1 MPSRFTKFLL
11 FSATLFPPQINLH
24 VDQSSVWKL
33 KNSIGYN
40 SDIWPPWPSCPHRTA
55 VNQMVFYRR
64 HLFYFPDTISIRTH
78 KNLIDYLQVAK
89 SSHQF
94 YDVPE
99 NKWQVKCSSLPC
111 QHWLSSLCGTFFTLL
126 HIIDYIHLIK
136 QRKIS
141 PNHFTTWKSYDWW
154 ICLSMI
160 TVMFDALLHS
170 WKLNPPRSHL
180 LVCSAS

>member
-11 FSATLFPPQINLH
+11 FSVTLFPPQINLH

-40 SDIWPPWPSCPHRTA
+40 SDIWPPWPSWPHCTA

-111 QHWLSSLCGTFFTLL
+111 QQQSLWDYFTLL
-126 HIIDYIHLIK
+126 HIIEYIHLI
-136 QRKIS
+136 
-141 PNHFTTWKSYDWW
+141 N
-154 ICLSMI
+154 
-160 TVMFDALLHS
+160 V
-170 WKLNPPRSHL
+170 RSLPIILQH
-180 LVCSAS
+180 VRFMTGGSV